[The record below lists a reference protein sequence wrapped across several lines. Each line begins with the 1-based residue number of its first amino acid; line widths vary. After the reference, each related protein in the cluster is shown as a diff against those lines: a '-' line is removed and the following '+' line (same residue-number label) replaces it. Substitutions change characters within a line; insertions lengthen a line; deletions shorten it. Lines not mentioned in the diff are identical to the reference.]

1 MLDIL
6 RIDRGDTVEQ
16 RQEHRAQWLALSRLG
31 NFKAG
36 ERSVSLWFQLHGTS
50 QIDAREGSFLLRR
63 GDWML
68 LERDSAPQAQAGRDA
83 LLLGIVIPASLWNEA
98 LHRLPP
104 HAVPLPGR
112 GRLCASE
119 RRIALRLWRQGAQ
132 TTLTDIQRQR
142 RLHMLLQHLTA
153 QQPETR
159 ELLLRCPGRSWQRKR
174 QMLVRLQCARLF
186 LEGNSHRIVTLTELA
201 DLTHL
206 SVWHFAKTFQQLY
219 QESPLALAHRLRL
232 DRACTLLTTTGQAI
246 SEVGWACGFDSGC
259 SFARAFR
266 ARYGMTPSRFR
277 ITRPS
282 PAPASRNR
290 PIRQTEAPDLCYY

>member
-6 RIDRGDTVEQ
+6 RIDRGDAVEQ
-16 RQEHRAQWLALSRLG
+16 RQETRAQWLALSRLG
-31 NFKAG
+31 NFKVG

-50 QIDAREGSFLLRR
+50 RIDAREGGFQLRR

-68 LERDSAPQAQAGRDA
+68 LERDSAPHAQAGRDA
-83 LLLGIVIPASLWNEA
+83 LLLGIVIPASLWSDA
-98 LHRLPP
+98 LHRLTP

-132 TTLTDIQRQR
+132 ATLTGTQRQR

-159 ELLLRCPGRSWQRKR
+159 GLILRCPGRSWERKR
-174 QMLVRLQCARLF
+174 QMLTRLQCARLF

-201 DLTHL
+201 ELTHL
-206 SVWHFAKTFQQLY
+206 SVWHFAKTFQSLY
-219 QESPLALAHRLRL
+219 LESPLALAHRLRL
-232 DRACTLLTTTGQAI
+232 DRACTLLATTGQAI

-277 ITRPS
+277 VTRAS
-282 PAPASRNR
+282 PALPPRSRQF
-290 PIRQTEAPDLCYY
+290 PPPEALDLRCY